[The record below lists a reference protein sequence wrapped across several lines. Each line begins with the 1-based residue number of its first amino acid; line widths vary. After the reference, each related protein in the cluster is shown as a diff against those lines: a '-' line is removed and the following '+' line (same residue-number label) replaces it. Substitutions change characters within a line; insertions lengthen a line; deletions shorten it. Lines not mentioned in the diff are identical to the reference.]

1 MVSKTCT
8 FVLSAPSLLT
18 KNFHVCIANNLRI
31 FGLIGESRQQHEPL
45 ALDLRGY
52 IVYLGGHCRLRLI
65 KKQTPNIILLQ
76 TQDLSYLK
84 KPNFFVPC
92 FFKLLKS

>member
-1 MVSKTCT
+1 MY
-8 FVLSAPSLLT
+8 
-18 KNFHVCIANNLRI
+18 LRI

-52 IVYLGGHCRLRLI
+52 IVHLGGHCRLRLI
-65 KKQTPNIILLQ
+65 KKQTPTIIFLQ

-84 KPNFFVPC
+84 KKQIFLCLVFFLITQILSLQLGDDIQSKSPTG
-92 FFKLLKS
+92 FK